1 MTADPVA
8 DPDAETRR
16 ALRLCMARLGTEPAR
31 LILAYYAFGE
41 SSERGEARRLRR
53 QQLALR
59 LECSDAALRN
69 RALAIRGRLEA
80 CVAARLAGTD
90 GAEDASPMPPAVE
103 PDADQAAR
111 DAEREAE
118 TDRHDDYA
126 RERLTVAEYA
136 AFTEWLAE
144 RPAEQARQRF
154 ARALRPAAEPVGR
167 PTRTPVVRP
176 GSTRNRGMLLT
187 GAGIAGVLALTL
199 SLNPHWLARP
209 EPARVVID
217 TAAPTV
223 LLLAPPADA
232 AAAVVP
238 LALAPR
244 ATELR
249 VQAEIRHEEEARLYR
264 LRVLPADSAEGA
276 PALFEAADLPL
287 QTVGV
292 WRHVEARVPA
302 EVLRNAARIIR
313 IESQPPAGA
322 FSVAW
327 TVRAVPRTT
336 PEIEVPPP

>member
-31 LILAYYAFGE
+31 LILAYYASGE

-59 LECSDAALRN
+59 LECSDAALRR
-69 RALAIRGRLEA
+69 RALAIRARLEA

-90 GAEDASPMPPAVE
+90 GAEDASPMQPASE

-111 DAEREAE
+111 DAEREAQ

-126 RERLTVAEYA
+126 RERLTVSEYA

-144 RPAEQARQRF
+144 HPAEQARQRF
-154 ARALRPAAEPVGR
+154 ARALRPAAEPARR
-167 PTRTPVVRP
+167 PMRAPVVRP

-199 SLNPHWLARP
+199 SLNPQWLARP

-223 LLLAPPADA
+223 LLLAPLADA
-232 AAAVVP
+232 GSATVP

-249 VQAEIRHEEEARLYR
+249 VQAEIRHDEEARLYR
-264 LRVLPADSAEGA
+264 LRVLPADAGADA

-287 QTVGV
+287 RTVGA
-292 WRHVEARVPA
+292 WRHIEALVPA
-302 EVLRNAARIIR
+302 QALRDATRIVR

-322 FSVAW
+322 FSVVW

-336 PEIEVPPP
+336 PEIEIPPP